1 MHSKKLLGFIIV
13 LIAALVSTSVLASRS
28 PLYKK
33 KLYQRRHVQII
44 YLCELE
50 PLARKRFYAASYSP
64 NGALRSVVLEC
75 QMGLSNELRC
85 DAEKAY
91 CRRVPLYR

>member
-50 PLARKRFYAASYSP
+50 PLARKRF
-64 NGALRSVVLEC
+64 
-75 QMGLSNELRC
+75 
-85 DAEKAY
+85 
-91 CRRVPLYR
+91 